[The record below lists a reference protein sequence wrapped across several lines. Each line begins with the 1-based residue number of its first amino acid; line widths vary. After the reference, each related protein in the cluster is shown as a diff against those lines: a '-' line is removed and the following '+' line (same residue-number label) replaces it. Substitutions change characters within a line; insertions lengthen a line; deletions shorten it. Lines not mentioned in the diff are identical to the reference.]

1 MSTVCVI
8 TETFCEY
15 EGTDQLNMVVN
26 VIGVAGNPTIAENLI
41 SERIGILKKNMGEPD
56 ATVMETPDE
65 RGYIMEFKYSGLVET
80 YAWRIEDFEIIG
92 S

>member
-1 MSTVCVI
+1 MSTVCVV

-15 EGTDQLNMVVN
+15 DGVEQTNRVSN

-41 SERIGILKKNMGEPD
+41 LNRIEELKKDWNGELVTINELPEKNGWIID
-56 ATVMETPDE
+56 
-65 RGYIMEFKYSGLVET
+65 FKYSGLIDT
-80 YAWRIEDFEIIG
+80 YILSIKDFEIME